1 MLPFFEIVCVSV
13 FKSRL
18 CICAC
23 TSVFL
28 SPSVS
33 VFCPSLCSLLI
44 RQGVRVWVSLCLCA
58 NCFGYICIRLCVS
71 INLLSV
77 FVFVSVSTCFCV
89 CLWVDRGVCPRL
101 FVCVWGG
108 GRQVAGPRSR
118 YLTHTALSLFLA
130 LYPSLSIYL
139 SLSLSLLSCAHCSVQ
154 SKPYNL

>member
-1 MLPFFEIVCVSV
+1 MYKCCLSLRLSV

-33 VFCPSLCSLLI
+33 VFCPSLCCLLI
-44 RQGVRVWVSLCLCA
+44 RQGVRVWVSLAVSLCQLLI
-58 NCFGYICIRLCVS
+58 GYICIRLCVS

-101 FVCVWGG
+101 FVCGGEGG
-108 GRQVAGPRSR
+108 GQVAGPRSR

-130 LYPSLSIYL
+130 L
-139 SLSLSLLSCAHCSVQ
+139 
-154 SKPYNL
+154 